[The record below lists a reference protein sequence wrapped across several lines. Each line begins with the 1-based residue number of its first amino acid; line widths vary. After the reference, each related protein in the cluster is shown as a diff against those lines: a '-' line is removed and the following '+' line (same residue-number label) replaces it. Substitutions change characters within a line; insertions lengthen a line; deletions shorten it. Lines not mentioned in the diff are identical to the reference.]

1 MYFIEK
7 KINRNKRKKNKQ
19 AKRTQVDPKVMSQM
33 RYNREKSFSDKNSY
47 CELSTCFNSYLN
59 NTFMT
64 ITYDDTIF
72 YIERKVRRVAAR

>member
-1 MYFIEK
+1 
-7 KINRNKRKKNKQ
+7 
-19 AKRTQVDPKVMSQM
+19 MSQK
-33 RYNREKSFSDKNSY
+33 RYNREKSFIDKNSY

-64 ITYDDTIF
+64 ITYEDTIF